1 VAEKR
6 RKSGA
11 HTHKESGGQPGKARK
26 MAQAAADGCNPQSLQ
41 PQPHLISFRDE
52 GHLGKLE
59 LKVSWR
65 RQLIKHFVLKQ
76 SFPNIYSIHKVR
88 CNLNVLLKKIVKKR
102 LKKRSCENKLQLHI
116 K

>member
-76 SFPNIYSIHKVR
+76 SFPNIYSKHEMCCK
-88 CNLNVLLKKIVKKR
+88 LDLLFKNC
-102 LKKRSCENKLQLHI
+102 LK
-116 K
+116 